1 MLGFL
6 VFSASSSQGS
16 PARFREASA
25 DWKRSSYWAC
35 TYLGGTFAHVGT
47 LVPFPEI

>member
-47 LVPFPEI
+47 LIPFPEI